1 MFSYSFISFIYFIR
15 LFYFILF
22 LFFILFLLFYFFL
35 LLSAV
40 RRLIHLSRLFILY
53 VYFVLFYFYFFILL
67 LLSAVRRPP
76 SAIRRPPSAV
86 RIRTLQSP
94 FSLLR
99 GKSKDTNAC
108 SSTTQGLISWNAKD
122 RHRINSLTGDQRLF
136 ATSTMRLV
144 DCLQCAFSLKIGPVL
159 ISSSAIANHD
169 VII

>member
-53 VYFVLFYFYFFILL
+53 VYFVLFYFYFFIFL

-76 SAIRRPPSAV
+76 SAIRRPDPHFTESPMRAKFGIDFEIPS
-86 RIRTLQSP
+86 L
-94 FSLLR
+94 SLA
-99 GKSKDTNAC
+99 S
-108 SSTTQGLISWNAKD
+108 
-122 RHRINSLTGDQRLF
+122 
-136 ATSTMRLV
+136 LV
-144 DCLQCAFSLKIGPVL
+144 D
-159 ISSSAIANHD
+159 
-169 VII
+169 